1 MRFFDIKIACPQ
13 IYGKI
18 RTSQLRG
25 VQIQNGN
32 WVYSPFNGCEFS
44 NGMPVCT
51 HCQEKL
57 RSFFMRQHEAL
68 EHGIVYDP
76 LKM

>member
-13 IYGKI
+13 MFGKI
-18 RTSQLRG
+18 RHTKLRG
-25 VQIQNGN
+25 FQLENGN

-44 NGMPVCT
+44 NGLHDCI
-51 HCQEKL
+51 HCQDKL
-57 RSFFMRQHEAL
+57 RSFFLCHQEAL
-68 EHGIVYDP
+68 EYGIVYDP